1 MGKEIKNTNIKKLDI
16 TSELMDSIEKA
27 IRETLHGSITLI
39 VQDSCVVQ
47 IEKQEKIKLC

>member
-1 MGKEIKNTNIKKLDI
+1 MGKEIKNTNVQKLDI

-27 IRETLHGSITLI
+27 IRDISHGSVTLI